1 MCLVSA
7 LSRRSCAGDS
17 TAVSAMLNC
26 HHHAW
31 HYMLLTEW
39 AMVTRCILLRR
50 LCPISLQVMRRP
62 VLPSSGQAYD
72 EVNIARFA
80 AAGKAQCPV
89 SGAPLECHRRGPS
102 KGKVM
107 LTPDYALRNVIRH
120 QAQQAK
126 VRAMLRSFSA
136 L

>member
-1 MCLVSA
+1 
-7 LSRRSCAGDS
+7 
-17 TAVSAMLNC
+17 MLDC
-26 HHHAW
+26 P
-31 HYMLLTEW
+31 
-39 AMVTRCILLRR
+39 RR

-72 EVNIARFA
+72 EVNIARFS

-89 SGAPLECHRRGPS
+89 SGAPLELHRRGPA

-126 VRAMLRSFSA
+126 VRLPHTLPAIGHRI
-136 L
+136 

>member
-1 MCLVSA
+1 
-7 LSRRSCAGDS
+7 
-17 TAVSAMLNC
+17 
-26 HHHAW
+26 
-31 HYMLLTEW
+31 
-39 AMVTRCILLRR
+39 
-50 LCPISLQVMRRP
+50 MRRP

-72 EVNIARFA
+72 EVNIARFS
-80 AAGKAQCPV
+80 AAGKSQCPV

-126 VRAMLRSFSA
+126 VCALPHSPRALLRPFLCLGLCGVCSEACVLILQCCLICSDCIRM
-136 L
+136 

>member
-1 MCLVSA
+1 
-7 LSRRSCAGDS
+7 
-17 TAVSAMLNC
+17 
-26 HHHAW
+26 
-31 HYMLLTEW
+31 
-39 AMVTRCILLRR
+39 
-50 LCPISLQVMRRP
+50 MRRP

-72 EVNIARFA
+72 EVNIARFS
-80 AAGKAQCPV
+80 AAGKSQCPV

-126 VRAMLRSFSA
+126 VCTLPCFGKCLESCISAKAYVKPFLAGPAHPLCNTSEGPALPAFRFTWSSRSLRCQDHQC
-136 L
+136 

>member
-1 MCLVSA
+1 MCPCGADAPHVP
-7 LSRRSCAGDS
+7 
-17 TAVSAMLNC
+17 
-26 HHHAW
+26 
-31 HYMLLTEW
+31 
-39 AMVTRCILLRR
+39 RR

-72 EVNIARFA
+72 EVNIARFS
-80 AAGKAQCPV
+80 AAGKSQCPV

-126 VRAMLRSFSA
+126 AIHHPYLYSSGGWLCVA
-136 L
+136 LQA

>member
-1 MCLVSA
+1 
-7 LSRRSCAGDS
+7 
-17 TAVSAMLNC
+17 
-26 HHHAW
+26 
-31 HYMLLTEW
+31 
-39 AMVTRCILLRR
+39 
-50 LCPISLQVMRRP
+50 MRRP

-72 EVNIARFA
+72 EVNIARFS
-80 AAGKAQCPV
+80 AAGKSQCPV

-126 VRAMLRSFSA
+126 VILHPYKYISGAGCLLPCNFVRLEECKRNVSLLPHEYLAQA

>member
-1 MCLVSA
+1 MFW
-7 LSRRSCAGDS
+7 
-17 TAVSAMLNC
+17 
-26 HHHAW
+26 W
-31 HYMLLTEW
+31 HYLCLRALPAIDRQVNGRTLL
-39 AMVTRCILLRR
+39 CR

-72 EVNIARFA
+72 EVNIARFS
-80 AAGKAQCPV
+80 AAGKSQCPV

-126 VRAMLRSFSA
+126 VRPSA
-136 L
+136 AVPDRP

>member
-1 MCLVSA
+1 
-7 LSRRSCAGDS
+7 
-17 TAVSAMLNC
+17 
-26 HHHAW
+26 
-31 HYMLLTEW
+31 
-39 AMVTRCILLRR
+39 
-50 LCPISLQVMRRP
+50 MRRP

-72 EVNIARFA
+72 EVNIARFS

-89 SGAPLECHRRGPS
+89 SGAPLELHRRGPA

-126 VRAMLRSFSA
+126 VRPRTPCPP
-136 L
+136 

>member
-1 MCLVSA
+1 MHWHRMLRTVLVVAETS
-7 LSRRSCAGDS
+7 L
-17 TAVSAMLNC
+17 
-26 HHHAW
+26 
-31 HYMLLTEW
+31 
-39 AMVTRCILLRR
+39 LLRR

-72 EVNIARFA
+72 EVNIARFS

-120 QAQQAK
+120 QAVQAK
-126 VRAMLRSFSA
+126 VRAMLRCFSA

>member
-1 MCLVSA
+1 MCPRNA
-7 LSRRSCAGDS
+7 DGP
-17 TAVSAMLNC
+17 
-26 HHHAW
+26 H
-31 HYMLLTEW
+31 LL
-39 AMVTRCILLRR
+39 CR

-72 EVNIARFA
+72 EVNIARFS
-80 AAGKAQCPV
+80 AAGKSQCPV

-126 VRAMLRSFSA
+126 VIRRPYL
-136 L
+136 

>member
-1 MCLVSA
+1 MFWGQLSLPPA
-7 LSRRSCAGDS
+7 LPAIDRQINGR
-17 TAVSAMLNC
+17 T
-26 HHHAW
+26 
-31 HYMLLTEW
+31 
-39 AMVTRCILLRR
+39 LLRR

-72 EVNIARFA
+72 EVNIARFS
-80 AAGKAQCPV
+80 AAGKSQCPV

-126 VRAMLRSFSA
+126 VCPSA
-136 L
+136 AFCDRPLTGMAVPRLV